1 MISGRRPVEEVKQIM
16 IPTRSK
22 AKISHLLSFPIG
34 AERISKAFAG
44 TPRIAKLFLHFH
56 FLVVR
61 QFGDRI
67 GIGDDQLEA
76 DKVRHFFDERE
87 TTGNGRKRTDG

>member
-1 MISGRRPVEEVKQIM
+1 MEEVKQIM

-56 FLVVR
+56 FLV
-61 QFGDRI
+61 
-67 GIGDDQLEA
+67 
-76 DKVRHFFDERE
+76 RHFFDERE